1 MNIIIFG
8 AAGEIGRRTTTEA
21 TSRGHTV
28 SAVARRAHDSAVPG
42 VRPIRYDAESQD
54 DARPFIRGHDLVIT
68 ALRPRDGEE
77 PKLLP
82 LTARIV
88 EAAIAEGVRFLV
100 VGGAAAL
107 RMPDQP
113 NHTVLTAPGFLPD
126 EHLAIAT
133 ACQIQHDW
141 CLPRLGNLGSYLC
154 PPAMLTPGERT
165 GAYRTGS
172 DTLLTDSE
180 GRSRISME
188 DFAVA
193 LLDEAERPA
202 HSGERFT
209 VAY

>member
-8 AAGEIGRRTTTEA
+8 AAGEIGSRTTSEA
-21 TSRGHTV
+21 LSRGHTV
-28 SAVARRAHDSAVPG
+28 SAVSRRAHDRRQPG
-42 VRPIRYDAESQD
+42 VQPIRFDVDSQE
-54 DARPFIRGHDLVIT
+54 DARRIIRGHDLVIT

-77 PKLLP
+77 SKLP
-82 LTARIV
+82 SLTARIV
-88 EAAIAEGVRFLV
+88 EAAIAEDVRFLV

-113 NHTVLTAPGFLPD
+113 DHTVLTAPGFLPD

-141 CLPRLGNLGSYLC
+141 CLPRLGDLGSYLC

-172 DTLLTDSE
+172 GTLLTDSE

-193 LLDEAERPA
+193 LLDEAERPE
-202 HSGERFT
+202 HTGERFT